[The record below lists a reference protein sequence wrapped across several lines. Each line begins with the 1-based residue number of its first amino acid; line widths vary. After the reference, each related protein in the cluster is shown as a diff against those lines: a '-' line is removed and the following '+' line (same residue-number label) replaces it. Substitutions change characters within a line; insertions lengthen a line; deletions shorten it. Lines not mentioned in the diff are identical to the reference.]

1 VRTLLGLLV
10 LVLPVAGDVVV
21 FSGGGRLDCQ
31 VLEETAATVT
41 IRLPNGTMV
50 LPRTRITE
58 IVREAPGLYLRREG
72 LRSLRG
78 GSTRDAV
85 ALLER
90 AHAADPAARPDLV
103 VALAAHADALVG
115 EFRHP
120 DAVAALVRLAELDPR
135 HASLARLHAR
145 IRQAEAVAGALFE
158 RARKALDIRAYAA
171 ALVLLEAWRV
181 RRPLDDPR
189 VRAEMASAHL
199 AAGRQAEE
207 QGRLRRA
214 LDHYRAA
221 ADYGA
226 HKETDEPLY
235 LLRPIAVLE
244 ALKQG
249 DTGRAGR
256 LLDGIETTYPRPAVP
271 AFLAAVRHHVQG
283 EVEAA
288 VAAYARAARLAERES
303 AAARGLS
310 YDLVQK
316 HAAATLRAAIA
327 RPPQEGVARWR
338 ELFLKPLAR
347 DDSARHFTVY
357 AASPDSARELAQL
370 ADELYER
377 IAGEIL
383 GGVPEAGKAEV
394 VVHPT
399 RAAYLA
405 ADPTPPGSPLAS
417 VTVPRSKTGG
427 VCYRT
432 LDEQGQPLV
441 RLEMFATERLAADTL
456 PHEMVHVVQHRGLK
470 AFRRG
475 HWLDEGLAMLYES
488 GDGRENRV
496 ALWRQLSKNPIPL
509 PELLLLK
516 STPPDRVLTFYSE
529 AYVFTRFL
537 RGLGDDDDWRRFLDA
552 FGSVSFEAAVRQVY
566 KIEDVAA
573 LERLWLERGTQGR

>member
-1 VRTLLGLLV
+1 MRTLLGLLL

-21 FSGGGRLDCQ
+21 LEGGGRLDCQ

-41 IRLPNGTMV
+41 VQLPNGTMV
-50 LPRTRITE
+50 LQRSRIAE
-58 IVREAPGLYLRREG
+58 IVREDPGLYLRREG
-72 LRSLRG
+72 QRSLRG

-90 AHAADPAARPDLV
+90 ACAADPAARPDLV
-103 VALAAHADALVG
+103 AALAAHADGLVG
-115 EFRHP
+115 ELRHP
-120 DAVAALVRLAELDPR
+120 AALLALARLAELDPG
-135 HASLARLHAR
+135 HVSLARLHAR
-145 IRQAEAVAGALFE
+145 IRQAEAVAAALFE
-158 RARKALDIRAYAA
+158 RAHKALDIRAYAD

-181 RRPLDDPR
+181 RRPLDDPQ
-189 VRAEMASAHL
+189 VRAEMAAAHL
-199 AAGRQAEE
+199 GAGRQAAE
-207 QGRLRRA
+207 QGQLRRA

-221 ADYGA
+221 AGYGA
-226 HKETDEPLY
+226 RRETDEPLY

-249 DTGRAGR
+249 DTGRADR
-256 LLDGIETTYPRPAVP
+256 LLDGIETTYPQLAVP
-271 AFLAAVRHHVQG
+271 VFLAAVRHHVQG

-288 VAAYARAARLAERES
+288 VAAYARAARLAEQERG
-303 AAARGLS
+303 AARGLS
-310 YDLVQK
+310 YDLVRR

-327 RPPQEGVARWR
+327 RPPQEGVTRWR

-357 AASPDSARELAQL
+357 AAAPDRARELAPL
-370 ADELYER
+370 ADQLYER

-417 VTVPRSKTGG
+417 VTVPRGKTGG

-432 LDEQGQPLV
+432 LDEQGRPLV
-441 RLEMFATERLAADTL
+441 RLEMYATERLEEDTL
-456 PHEMVHVVQHRGLK
+456 PHEMVHVVQHRGLQ

-488 GDGRENRV
+488 KQGRDNRV

-509 PELLLLK
+509 PELLLLR

-537 RGLGDDDDWRRFLDA
+537 RGLGDDGDWRRFLDA
-552 FGSVSFEAAVRQVY
+552 FGSVSFEAAVREVY
-566 KIEDVAA
+566 EVENVEA
-573 LERLWLERGTQGR
+573 LERLWLGGR